1 MKTRLVVVIIATAVL
16 FFAGGCSDDDNDE
29 PGMPNPAAV
38 FCEEQGGTTSGP
50 EPMCQLPDGSV
61 VDAWEFFRSEH
72 PDG

>member
-16 FFAGGCSDDDNDE
+16 SFAGGCSDDDNDE

-61 VDAWEFFRSEH
+61 VDAWELFRSEH